1 MMSCECGRWDCDECD
16 PGWRRKFRFAI
27 AVERAKLQLE
37 DEQKRKEL
45 RRQLDAMSPLRREKY
60 DWKW

>member
-1 MMSCECGRWDCDECD
+1 MSCECGRWDCDECD
-16 PGWRRKFRFAI
+16 PGWRRKFRFAV

-37 DEQKRKEL
+37 DEQERKEL